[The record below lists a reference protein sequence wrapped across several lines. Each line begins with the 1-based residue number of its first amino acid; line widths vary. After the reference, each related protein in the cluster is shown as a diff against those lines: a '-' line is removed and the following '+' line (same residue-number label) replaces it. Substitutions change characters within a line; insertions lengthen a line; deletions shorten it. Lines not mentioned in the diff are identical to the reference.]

1 MFEDLIKT
9 LEKLEQTKQVSIPI
23 ETDEKGY
30 IDKQCPAEEC
40 EFIFKVHQHDWA
52 NIVKD
57 EAVWCPFCRHEAPA
71 DQWYT
76 VEQVEHGKS
85 EALSVIKGEIH
96 NAIVWDAQ
104 KFNRKQSKGGFVSI
118 SMKVSGGQKRTQ
130 PIPAKAAESMQL
142 EITCE
147 ECNTRF
153 SVIGSAYFCPACG
166 HNSVERTFR
175 DSLKKINDTMG
186 HSYGDLVL
194 QEIASSIKSTI
205 RQTDY
210 AIRWGGD
217 EFLILLRNT
226 DYDNAEKVVKR
237 IDDRISASSDGRFS
251 VSYGVEAVSE
261 YTTTYNKLI
270 ETADIKM
277 YANKYSKRRG

>member
-1 MFEDLIKT
+1 MYDALTGLLNRTYGIKRIEE
-9 LEKLEQTKQVSIPI
+9 LFNEYKRNKEPFSIVF
-23 ETDEKGY
+23 
-30 IDKQCPAEEC
+30 ID
-40 EFIFKVHQHDWA
+40 V
-52 NIVKD
+52 
-57 EAVWCPFCRHEAPA
+57 
-71 DQWYT
+71 
-76 VEQVEHGKS
+76 
-85 EALSVIKGEIH
+85 
-96 NAIVWDAQ
+96 
-104 KFNRKQSKGGFVSI
+104 
-118 SMKVSGGQKRTQ
+118 
-130 PIPAKAAESMQL
+130 
-142 EITCE
+142 
-147 ECNTRF
+147 
-153 SVIGSAYFCPACG
+153 
-166 HNSVERTFR
+166 

-226 DYDNAEKVVKR
+226 DYDNAEKVIKK
-237 IDDRISASSDGRFS
+237 IDDRISASSNGRFS